1 MKVFLKHLILLMAC
15 IMGITAV
22 LLLFGVAFVYPIFL
36 CVVVYFSAVC
46 YISQHIMNR
55 TLAKKPNK
63 FPQAFM
69 LVEFGK
75 IFLHIVVLA
84 GYVYAHNGDPA
95 SAKAFLVFFAAM
107 FLIYLVFGTL
117 ELHRLA
123 RTNRQQPD

>member
-1 MKVFLKHLILLMAC
+1 MAC
-15 IMGITAV
+15 IMGITAA
-22 LLLFGVAFVYPIFL
+22 LLLFKVPFVYSIFL

-46 YISQHIMNR
+46 YISQHIMSR

-84 GYVYAHNGDPA
+84 GFVYAHKNDPS

-123 RTNRQQPD
+123 SANRQHPGEK